1 MTFNRSEETS
11 LCLTVRPN
19 ETDPYSIT
27 HHSNYFIWAELG
39 LLKLLEAQ
47 ADAND
52 GKRIPYRIKAASCKY
67 MTSAVLGDD
76 VWVYIHAKKSGESPE
91 GTATDFVFRMQ
102 DQTGRKRF
110 AAGELSVVF
119 Q

>member
-1 MTFNRSEETS
+1 MRFNRLEEAS

-19 ETDPYSIT
+19 ETDPYAIT
-27 HHSNYFIWAELG
+27 HHSNYYVWAELA

-47 ADAND
+47 SGGDHS
-52 GKRIPYRIKAASCKY
+52 RRVPYRVTAASCKY
-67 MTSAVLGDD
+67 MTSALLGDD
-76 VWVYIHAKKSGESPE
+76 VWVYIHARKSGEPVQ
-91 GTATDFVFRMQ
+91 GTPTDFVFRIQ

-110 AAGELSVVF
+110 AAGELSVEF